1 MSLYDCFLTIL
12 NIEPSLGFAVQATT
26 LQVVV
31 DFLVVS
37 LQAPDLVNSRRIV
50 DIDDGEEGGRILYAI
65 GQLQVLR
72 EWLEFNALL
81 QHKAVAFYDIDILLR
96 MAAIVVIDVQA
107 GGQGLLKQGCV
118 DVPISKSHGF
128 AGQRGV
134 NAQQAEVLAAVVR
147 LNLYLTLRDAAVL
160 EVGR

>member
-1 MSLYDCFLTIL
+1 MNYCLLAILYIDS
-12 NIEPSLGFAVQATT
+12 PLGFAVQATA

-37 LQAPDLVNSRRIV
+37 LQAPDLVNARRIA
-50 DIDDGEEGGRILYAI
+50 DIDDGEEGGRILYALD
-65 GQLQVLR
+65 QLQVLR

-81 QHKAVAFYDIDILLR
+81 EHKAVAFYDIDILLR
-96 MAAIVVIDVQA
+96 LAAIVVIDVQA

-118 DVPISKSHGF
+118 DVSIGKPHGF
-128 AGQRGV
+128 AGQRWID
-134 NAQQAEVLAAVVR
+134 AQQAEVLAAVVR
-147 LNLYLTLRDAAVL
+147 LDLYLTLRDAAVL